1 VNDEGQGSNL
11 LADWK
16 YSSGA
21 SQYSPYDLLPTQYAG
36 DNTTFSSNLYYN
48 ASENGTLEIRIYNN
62 SAGDNITVT
71 WQVAVNQFPHVIAT
85 NSASSGVTRIATGPA
100 HSCVVVDNG
109 TFLKVGDNSSIEGGT
124 NGAIYCWGLNDQHQ
138 LGNNNAGTDNQSSPV
153 LVDNV
158 TLTHPVSVTAAD
170 NFTCSLDNNS
180 AVACWGTGLPDL
192 TNFGSAV
199 QIDAGGNSLC
209 GVLDNGSL
217 ECAGGSLGTPP
228 VGTFQQVSVGDNTT
242 NPAACAV
249 ADNGSVKCWGGEDS
263 SNQVINQYT
272 SPLDNVSQVSV
283 GDNHACAVLRNNT
296 SNNLKCWGVN
306 TFAQLGFGSITATD
320 NHTNAANF
328 SSFDDA
334 ESVAFGIA
342 GAKHTCAVRTNGVMS
357 CWGDRS
363 NGKIGNNTDSADN
376 NTTCQN
382 NPNISPVDC
391 QPSLL
396 GGSYTNATQM
406 ALGAEHTCALLVND
420 ASPQQEVRCWGL
432 GEGGRLGRGDN
443 QTRLI
448 P

>member
-1 VNDEGQGSNL
+1 
-11 LADWK
+11 
-16 YSSGA
+16 
-21 SQYSPYDLLPTQYAG
+21 
-36 DNTTFSSNLYYN
+36 
-48 ASENGTLEIRIYNN
+48 
-62 SAGDNITVT
+62 VT
-71 WQVAVNQFPHVIAT
+71 WPVAVNQFPDVIAT

-109 TFLKVGDNSSIEGGT
+109 TNLKVGDNDSIPGGT

-199 QIDAGGNSLC
+199 QIDAGGDSLC

-217 ECAGGSLGTPP
+217 KCAGGSLGTPP

-242 NPAACAV
+242 NPVACAV
-249 ADNGSVKCWGGEDS
+249 ADNGSVQCWGDS
-263 SNQVINQYT
+263 SNPNYNT
-272 SPLDNVSQVSV
+272 PTLLDNVTQVSV
-283 GDNHACAVLRNNT
+283 GSNHACAVINDP
-296 SNNLKCWGVN
+296 SSYNNLVCWGN
-306 TFAQLGFGSITATD
+306 NSFYQSSTSTD
-320 NHTNAANF
+320 
-328 SSFDDA
+328 
-334 ESVAFGIA
+334 EVAYVA
-342 GAKHTCAVRTNGVMS
+342 VGAKHSCAVTANGTMR

-363 NGKIGNNTDSADN
+363 NGKIGNNTDAND
-376 NTTCQN
+376 
-382 NPNISPVDC
+382 SPGYESS
-391 QPSLL
+391 PSLL